1 MKKLPVLLLAA
12 CLLFI
17 PACRRSDPDTAKK
30 PGATAVSENPSARA
44 DILTGVYRAE
54 ALAVPGGDAALYVSR
69 FAATVPGLDPALG
82 MVSFYM
88 QNDAGEGYAVTSGA
102 GSGVIRETP
111 VPLPDGLYYTAGVFI
126 GDCLWYVAAETE
138 VDRMAMFE
146 DDVVMI
152 LCCLDCASGEMREIA
167 DLRPLFDSAASS
179 RYGCHVSAV
188 VADAD
193 GDLWIGTSEEIVVVS
208 PEGEKRCSAFGLFN
222 QPMRL
227 AAAPDGTVWLAE
239 TARILIFDKQ
249 TPDQVR
255 RLTPEIPPDRIV
267 FAGEHA
273 FCFSSSAGI
282 WGADL
287 DEEGNITAQLLMNY
301 TNSGVDPL
309 NSALL
314 GTFGEE
320 AFLLGEATAE
330 GRSAPVLYRAS
341 EDVSLASLS
350 VLEVAFSFN
359 PEKGGSAVG
368 FTTAIVEYNKA
379 HPDRR
384 ILTKDYSVYNT
395 AQNPEGGE
403 NRLVMDMLTGV
414 YRPDIVVTET
424 RSTRIGG
431 PDGIVA
437 EQIAEKHLYTDL
449 APFLDADDT
458 VNRETVF
465 GAIQRFFATED
476 GGMWGIA
483 PAFQIN
489 TLLASPLLI
498 GQYADGWTLA
508 ELLDFIET
516 LPADAYLMA
525 GLTQNSAAEDLLG
538 PDGYAAFV
546 DRKSASC
553 SFDSPEFLRWLRFY
567 ASLPAEYAALSARNP
582 PMDELRGENLEE
594 HWTGRVALSH
604 LRLYNGFRDLAWL
617 EATFGTKDWIVPG
630 FPMENGSGT
639 SVECRAAIV
648 MTSFCREPD
657 FAWEIIRSLVSE
669 TLSAHFDYPALKP
682 YFRGQAA
689 QMIDNGGYETIT
701 FDGRSRSQ
709 AGGYA
714 EDGVFPAKEDLRN
727 PGWIMI
733 PTWEDFEKFS
743 RFLDE
748 RAGYPMTES
757 LSPEI
762 SSIVAEEI
770 SAFAAGVGSAEDCA
784 GKIQA
789 RVSIWLAEHS

>member
-1 MKKLPVLLLAA
+1 A
-12 CLLFI
+12 I
-17 PACRRSDPDTAKK
+17 
-30 PGATAVSENPSARA
+30 
-44 DILTGVYRAE
+44 
-54 ALAVPGGDAALYVSR
+54 
-69 FAATVPGLDPALG
+69 
-82 MVSFYM
+82 
-88 QNDAGEGYAVTSGA
+88 
-102 GSGVIRETP
+102 
-111 VPLPDGLYYTAGVFI
+111 
-126 GDCLWYVAAETE
+126 
-138 VDRMAMFE
+138 FE
-146 DDVVMI
+146 DDAVMI

-167 DLRPLFDSAASS
+167 DLRPLFASAGSS
-179 RYGCHVSAV
+179 RHGCHVSAICV
-188 VADAD
+188 DAD

-208 PEGEKRCSAFGLFN
+208 PEGEKRCSVFELFD

-239 TARILIFDKQ
+239 DDRILIFDKE
-249 TPDQVR
+249 TPDKAR
-255 RLTPEIPPDRIV
+255 RLTPEIPPERIV
-267 FAGEHA
+267 FAGEYA

-287 DEEGNITAQLLMNY
+287 DEEENITAELLMNY
-301 TNSGVDPL
+301 NNSGVDPQ

-314 GTFGEE
+314 GAFGED
-320 AFLLGEATAE
+320 AFLLGEKTAE

-350 VLEVAFSFN
+350 VLEVAFSFD
-359 PEKGGSAVG
+359 PEKGGYAAG

-384 ILTKDYSVYNT
+384 ILMKDYSVYNT
-395 AQNPEGGE
+395 AENPQGGE

-437 EQIAEKHLYTDL
+437 DQIAEKHLYTDL
-449 APFLDADDT
+449 SSFLDADDT
-458 VNRETVF
+458 VNRETVC

-483 PAFQIN
+483 PSFKID

-498 GQYADGWTLA
+498 GQYADGWNLA

-516 LPADAYLMA
+516 LPPGAFLMA
-525 GLTQNSAAEDLLG
+525 GLTQGSAETELLG
-538 PDGYAAFV
+538 PDGYTSFV
-546 DRKSASC
+546 DRKNAAC

-567 ASLPAEYAALSARNP
+567 ASLPAEYAALSVEDP
-582 PMDELRGENLEE
+582 PMDSLRGENLEA

-604 LRLYNGFRDLAWL
+604 LRLLNGFHELAWI
-617 EATFGTKDWIVPG
+617 EATFGTKDWVLPG
-630 FPMENGSGT
+630 FPIQNGSGT
-639 SVECRAAIV
+639 AIECGAAIV

-657 FAWEIIRSLVSE
+657 FAWEIIRTLVSE
-669 TLSAHFDYPALKP
+669 TLSAHFDFPALKP
-682 YFRGQAA
+682 YFREQAA
-689 QMIDNGGYETIT
+689 QMIDNGGYEIIT
-701 FDGRSRSQ
+701 FSGRSRSGM
-709 AGGYA
+709 GGYA
-714 EDGVFPAKEDLRN
+714 EDGVFPTRESLRS

-748 RAGYPMTES
+748 RAGYPMTGS

-762 SSIVAEEI
+762 SAIVAEEI
-770 SAFAAGVGSAEDCA
+770 SAFVGGVGSPESCA
-784 GKIQA
+784 AKIQS